1 MPVTSE
7 QSLSRDARSEPLPLP
22 ESLLAPLLDAA
33 ATTIPGYD
41 GELPS
46 VLRPLAG
53 FDPRRLR
60 SGAARQQLHRA
71 LFVDETF
78 RQRVAERFLER
89 SEATAVLEQWSTTTA
104 VRRVEEAAQQSD
116 LPLLTSVLYAARPD
130 GWAFGIGL
138 ALAAFERQRVEKERD
153 DDARAREM
161 QLAAT
166 DEARRRAE
174 KARDVAEAQVE
185 RLEAQLRDE
194 RRARREREMRA
205 ERAVEDANRRRQE
218 AEEQVAAAR
227 EETKAALERVR
238 RESERARE
246 AEQRVRELRRQL
258 KEAGAPP
265 PPAVD
270 VFGPDDIRA
279 IGDAA
284 RQAKQLA
291 ARLEELTK
299 KRPAPAT
306 SATPTATAARAKAPC
321 PPGLTADTADAL
333 DAMLRRRG
341 VRLVVDGYNVSMAGW
356 PGQPVATQRERLL
369 GALERLHLRLR
380 ADVTVVFDG
389 ADVEGVPAPRRPGVR
404 VVFSTNG
411 EKADPVVIR
420 EVERLPLS
428 TPAIVAS
435 SDRWVR
441 EHAED
446 AGATVV
452 PADALLDLLRR

>member
-1 MPVTSE
+1 VPVTSE
-7 QSLSRDARSEPLPLP
+7 QSVSRDAPAEPLPLP

-71 LFVDETF
+71 LSVDETF

-89 SEATAVLEQWSTTTA
+89 SEAIAVLERWSTTTA

-174 KARDVAEAQVE
+174 TARDVAEAQVE

-205 ERAVEDANRRRQE
+205 ERAVDDAARRRQE
-218 AEEQVAAAR
+218 AEEQLAAAR
-227 EETKAALERVR
+227 EETNAALERLR
-238 RESERARE
+238 RESERARD

-258 KEAGAPP
+258 KEAGAPKQ
-265 PPAVD
+265 PAAE

-279 IGDAA
+279 IAEAA

-299 KRPAPAT
+299 KRPAAAPASAPT
-306 SATPTATAARAKAPC
+306 STRAKVPC

-333 DAMLRRRG
+333 DAMLRTRG

-356 PGQPVATQRERLL
+356 PGQLVATQRERLL

-389 ADVEGVPAPRRPGVR
+389 ADVEGVPTPRRPGIR
-404 VVFSTNG
+404 VVFSSDG
-411 EKADPVVIR
+411 EKADPVVVR
-420 EVERLPLS
+420 EVERLPRS

-435 SDRWVR
+435 SDRWVQ

-452 PADALLDLLRR
+452 PADALLELLRR